1 MQLSPSRKKHLKNS
15 IFRQL
20 RPPPPPAAD
29 LRTSVLWWSELWAES
44 KSSSEWSRSCCHQHR
59 RLWLSCP
66 LCALALFFFFLNAL
80 RKSGRLPAT
89 VCRRIGRA
97 ISGVALWREL
107 QGEPLNLKDA
117 GRICG
122 LKCSHFF
129 FFDKTE
135 MKLHLVYR
143 KPDCRET
150 HQSSSAIK
158 ERLLVPKRTRVLL
171 FGLNQGFGE
180 FSHLPNQKDHQWK
193 PDLDQSEPKLSVWM

>member
-1 MQLSPSRKKHLKNS
+1 MLSPA
-15 IFRQL
+15 
-20 RPPPPPAAD
+20 PPAVTILPT
-29 LRTSVLWWSELWAES
+29 LRSGSI
-44 KSSSEWSRSCCHQHR
+44 
-59 RLWLSCP
+59 
-66 LCALALFFFFLNAL
+66 FFFFKCSAEIWTTSCHCVQKN
-80 RKSGRLPAT
+80 RQSDKRC
-89 VCRRIGRA
+89 VF
-97 ISGVALWREL
+97 VALWREL

-122 LKCSHFF
+122 LKCSHF